1 MSDTEVVVIGA
12 GPFGLSISAHLSA
25 LGVDHLIVGRT
36 NNTYRSV
43 VPKGM
48 IMKSEPYASTIA
60 SPDGKYLYQFRDKI
74 VILEDTKDGVRWK
87 RQ

>member
-1 MSDTEVVVIGA
+1 MLDTEVVVIGA

-25 LGVDHLIVGRT
+25 LGIDHRIVGRT

-43 VPKGM
+43 VPEGM

-60 SPDGKYLYQFRDKI
+60 SPDGKYSLAAFSAAHGLDYVTASAR
-74 VILEDTKDGVRWK
+74 
-87 RQ
+87 